1 MKKQFENNNFIL
13 YSPDTLKYITNNM
26 EDILNNSLEL
36 YKKLFRIKEYRQVQI
51 NYFDDIISFR
61 KFIYDLRKEKESL
74 PKYAKGTFDKGMINA
89 YIEKDIEINS
99 DLYRKKLYMASHELF
114 HIMYDELILKKY
126 NYNRIVWFDEGMAEF
141 FSGEYDK
148 EINSNFDKWFIEVFK
163 NTKKIPDLNK
173 LDHGNNFETIEY
185 SGYNLS
191 LLSIKYLY
199 DILGFNK
206 LVKLLYSNKIERYG
220 KTIVKDAFEYY
231 KKTFSINC

>member
-1 MKKQFENNNFIL
+1 MRAWQ
-13 YSPDTLKYITNNM
+13 S
-26 EDILNNSLEL
+26 
-36 YKKLFRIKEYRQVQI
+36 
-51 NYFDDIISFR
+51 
-61 KFIYDLRKEKESL
+61 
-74 PKYAKGTFDKGMINA
+74 
-89 YIEKDIEINS
+89 
-99 DLYRKKLYMASHELF
+99 
-114 HIMYDELILKKY
+114 
-126 NYNRIVWFDEGMAEF
+126 F

-199 DILGFNK
+199 DTLGFNK

-220 KTIVKDAFEYY
+220 KIIVKDAFEYY

>member
-36 YKKLFRIKEYRQVQI
+36 YKKLFCIKEYRQVQI

-99 DLYRKKLYMASHELF
+99 ALYHKKLYMASHELF

-126 NYNRIVWFDEGMAEF
+126 NYTRKYIVEKIFDEDLIIGN
-141 FSGEYDK
+141 GQIVID
-148 EINSNFDKWFIEVFK
+148 K
-163 NTKKIPDLNK
+163 NTNI
-173 LDHGNNFETIEY
+173 
-185 SGYNLS
+185 S
-191 LLSIKYLY
+191 LTKE
-199 DILGFNK
+199 D
-206 LVKLLYSNKIERYG
+206 IERNKEEYINELITEFDNFINMYIDN
-220 KTIVKDAFEYY
+220 KTLVIVYNKSELRNMFFDNDFDSELIVRYL
-231 KKTFSINC
+231 K

>member
-13 YSPDTLKYITNNM
+13 YSPDTLKYITNNT

-36 YKKLFRIKEYRQVQI
+36 YKKLFCIKEYRQVQI

-99 DLYRKKLYMASHELF
+99 ALYHKKLYMASHELF
-114 HIMYDELILKKY
+114 HIMYDEFILKKY

-163 NTKKIPDLNK
+163 STKKIPDLNK

-199 DILGFNK
+199 DTLGFNK

-220 KTIVKDAFEYY
+220 KIIVKDAFEYY